1 MTRAS
6 GLGERRVTSDE
17 SGSVLVLS
25 IFVIAMMSALV
36 IGILQVNMSEIW
48 LTQHR
53 AYSAQAKAVAEA
65 GLNDA
70 LSEIRDDRTWSTGF
84 DAKPLAGGEGF
95 GGGQYT
101 VDVNGTDITST
112 GSIDA
117 WVGYSARLEAEITVS
132 DGNAPYIV
140 RIDSMAVNQ

>member
-1 MTRAS
+1 MP
-6 GLGERRVTSDE
+6 RRSRQAKP
-17 SGSVLVLS
+17 GSVLVLS

-36 IGILQVNMSEIW
+36 IGILQINMSEIW

-70 LSEIRDDRTWSTGF
+70 LSEIRDDRTWSEGF
-84 DAKPLAGGEGF
+84 DAKPLTGGDGF

-101 VDVNGTDITST
+101 VDVNGTTITST

-117 WVGYSARLEAEITVS
+117 WVGYSAIVEAQLTIT
-132 DGNAPYIV
+132 DGNAPYII